1 MGNASGLGGFMLQRG
16 LVMATNPPS
25 DLHPTRL
32 TVIQLPT
39 WKLITTA
46 VVVITA
52 LAGLGAA
59 YLKLSLNSTEA
70 NLKEAISSSV
80 APLNE
85 RTVMFKMVLADLVNN
100 RDMSPEMK
108 KFYTEALSKM
118 SPSEVKSSFEPPNS
132 DKRSLNTLEANREV
146 TRTGKIDG
154 LKWDGDHYA
163 QVRFFDA
170 NDPKL
175 DLRRIDLTSDQ
186 PSPCSSRVV
195 DLPEV
200 KDAIVQVCEA
210 HLNKG
215 LEIIV
220 VKKAP
225 GSTF

>member
-1 MGNASGLGGFMLQRG
+1 
-16 LVMATNPPS
+16 MATNPPS
-25 DLHPTRL
+25 DPRQTPL

-52 LAGLGAA
+52 LAGLGAG

-70 NLKEAISSSV
+70 NLKGAISSAV

-85 RTVMFKMVLADLVNN
+85 RTVVFKMVLADLINN
-100 RDMSPEMK
+100 RDLSPEMK
-108 KFYTEALSKM
+108 KFYTDTLSKM
-118 SPSEVKSSFEPPNS
+118 SSSEVRSSFEPPNS

-163 QVRFFDA
+163 QIRFFDS
-170 NDPKL
+170 NDPKV
-175 DLRRIDLTSDQ
+175 DFSRVDLTSDP
-186 PSPCSSRVV
+186 PSPCNSRVV

-200 KDAIVQVCEA
+200 KDAVVQVCEA

-215 LEIIV
+215 LEVIV
-220 VKKAP
+220 VRKAS